1 MSVSK
6 LGNQVRDTYRRANG
20 LIGGIVPHSQVRV
33 VQGLFACDALRRI
46 EVEKLLEQVDGK
58 RVRAREQRRERDTRL
73 DRQRTDVVLSLRK
86 QTVAQ

>member
-1 MSVSK
+1 MKSGAYG
-6 LGNQVRDTYRRANG
+6 LANR
-20 LIGGIVPHSQVRV
+20 LISGIVPHSQVRV

-58 RVRAREQRRERDTRL
+58 RVRARKQRRERDTRL
-73 DRQRTDVVLSLRK
+73 DRQRADVVLSLRK